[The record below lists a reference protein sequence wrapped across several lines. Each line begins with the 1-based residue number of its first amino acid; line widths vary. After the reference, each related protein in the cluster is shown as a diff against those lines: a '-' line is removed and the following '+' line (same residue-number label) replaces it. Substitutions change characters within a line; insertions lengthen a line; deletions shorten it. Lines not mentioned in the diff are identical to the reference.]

1 MPSLWIVHRDP
12 TQRAAI
18 SRLAGAAGD
27 TVSGAPGDPL
37 FDTAPAPDAV
47 LLGIGDDLERE
58 LHFAHRLAPR
68 LRGSAWIL
76 LAEPD
81 DLDAVRRLFD
91 TLDAELLAFP
101 PEARTLRQ
109 SIRGAARR
117 HEAEP
122 PTLSQRRAREALSE
136 RFSRRFADLELA
148 PLLRALDPRM
158 LDVPLLIR
166 GEPGTGRA
174 TLARYVAGF
183 GGTAGG
189 ALIHVPCTP
198 ESSPEDLLQR
208 ITAESRTPRA
218 RRVCALWL
226 ENVDRLRSDVQQLL
240 LGWIE
245 SVLPEGTLHS
255 ASVRWIATAGAPGRG
270 DAGLDP
276 GLQRALGAIS
286 IQIPPLRERRQL
298 VASLA
303 SSTAL
308 GWGVA
313 RGERPRRLGEDA
325 VAVLEEY
332 PWPGNVAEL
341 EAVVTQSLAASAAD
355 PLGAA
360 QLVLDG
366 EPFAPLEPEPEPLPE
381 EPRFESIPDEHLRKP
396 AERSGGGTQRGE
408 AERSPHDWPAE
419 RSGDGAQQSEAER
432 SPDTWPAQHPTD
444 EPGPEGPLRELAAQ
458 IEVDAQRG
466 EAERGPARPADAT
479 LRRLVRAVAHEVR
492 NPLTAV
498 RTFAELLPE
507 RYADRDF
514 RERFSLL
521 ARNELRRIEEV
532 VGRLERLASLPAPR
546 PRPVD
551 VTGMLEEILEARRE
565 AIHARRL
572 LVLKELDP
580 NRPEALCDPDQLRVA
595 LEALIDES
603 LQRVPE
609 RGDLYLASKH
619 HDAGLRGQPSVRVLL
634 RHRGPAGPGPTAPV
648 EEASTEAN
656 ALAFAVAEALVRA
669 QGGVLTFDGSDGH
682 ETVIVLDLPAPS

>member
-1 MPSLWIVHRDP
+1 MDPCAPRLVRVDPSTPTLAGGMPSLWIVHRDP

-18 SRLAGAAGD
+18 SRLAAAPQD

-37 FDTAPAPDAV
+37 FDTAPAPDAI

-76 LAEPD
+76 LADPD

-91 TLDAELLAFP
+91 RLDAELLAFP
-101 PEARTLRQ
+101 PEARALRQ

-117 HEAEP
+117 REVEP
-122 PTLSQRRAREALSE
+122 PALSQRRAREALSE
-136 RFSRRFADLELA
+136 RFTLRFADLELA

-158 LDVPLLIR
+158 LDVPVLIR

-198 ESSPEDLLQR
+198 EAAPEDLLQR
-208 ITAESRTPRA
+208 ITAESLTPRA

-226 ENVDRLRSDVQQLL
+226 ENVDRLRSGVQQQL

-245 SVLPEGTLHS
+245 SALPEGTLHS
-255 ASVRWIATAGAPGRG
+255 ASARWIATAGEPGRG

-276 GLQRALGAIS
+276 GLQRALGTIS
-286 IQIPPLRERRQL
+286 IRIPPLRERRQL

-303 SSTAL
+303 TSTAL
-308 GWGVA
+308 AWSAA

-341 EAVVTQSLAASAAD
+341 EAVVRQSLAASAAD

-366 EPFAPLEPEPEPLPE
+366 EPFAPLEPQPADIEPAEPVPEAPRPEPTLEGP
-381 EPRFESIPDEHLRKP
+381 PRKP
-396 AERSGGGTQRGE
+396 AEQSGAGAQRGE
-408 AERSPHDWPAE
+408 AERSQAGVPAE
-419 RSGDGAQQSEAER
+419 PSGAGAQRAEAER
-432 SPDTWPAQHPTD
+432 SS
-444 EPGPEGPLRELAAQ
+444 ES
-458 IEVDAQRG
+458 
-466 EAERGPARPADAT
+466 PADAT
-479 LRRLVRAVAHEVR
+479 LRRLVRAVAHELR

-507 RYADRDF
+507 RYADPDF
-514 RERFSLL
+514 RERFSVQ
-521 ARNELRRIEEV
+521 ARNELRRVEEV

-551 VTGMLEEILEARRE
+551 VTGLLEEILEARRE

-580 NRPEALCDPDQLRVA
+580 SRPEALCDPEQLRLA
-595 LEALIDES
+595 LEALVDES
-603 LQRVPE
+603 LRRVPE

-619 HDAGLRGQPSVRVLL
+619 HDAGLRGRPSVRVLL
-634 RHRGPAGPGPTAPV
+634 RHRGPAGPGPV
-648 EEASTEAN
+648 VSHEEVSTEAN

-669 QGGVLTFDGSDGH
+669 QGGALTIDGGDGH